1 MFPTIQENFT
11 ILLRAGAF
19 GIIDEP
25 LKPMSSFKW
34 NKLVATAKK
43 LGIHGYIVAGAQQ
56 LKDDPLLPPDINI
69 PTPKEKFEYPETAL
83 YGFLSARRYRKISEQ
98 EKHNIDCSMETLNFL
113 HLLVANIDLIITR
126 DMSLSGIIAVGEYLR
141 TKGNRVDFVKLN
153 QWIHRL
159 GIAQAASFIGHML
172 IELFDF
178 ETEELEFMTR
188 TYKKPLV
195 HYERLLD
202 NAFNP
207 HHKFRR
213 TSRLN
218 LAFLETSSYHL
229 LNFKTRI
236 TDIEE

>member
-11 ILLRAGAF
+11 ILLHAGAF

-34 NKLVATAKK
+34 NKLIDTAKK
-43 LGIHGYIVAGAQQ
+43 LGICGYIVAGAEL
-56 LKDDPLLPPDINI
+56 LKDDPNLSSEINI
-69 PTPKEKFEYPETAL
+69 TMPKEKFEYSETAL
-83 YGFLSARRYRKISEQ
+83 YGFLSARRYRKIREQ
-98 EKHNIDCSMETLNFL
+98 EKHNIDCSTETLNFL

-126 DMSLSGIIAVGEYLR
+126 DMSLCGVIAVGEYLR
-141 TKGNRVDFVKLN
+141 TKGNHVDFVKLN
-153 QWIHRL
+153 QWIHQL

>member
-34 NKLVATAKK
+34 NKLISTAKK
-43 LGIHGYIVAGAQQ
+43 LGICGYIVAGAQL

-69 PTPKEKFEYPETAL
+69 PIQKERFEYPETAL
-83 YGFLSARRYRKISEQ
+83 YGFLSSRRYRKISEQ
-98 EKHNIDCSMETLNFL
+98 EKHNIDCSTETLHFL
-113 HLLVANIDLIITR
+113 HLLVANIDLIITK
-126 DMSLSGIIAVGEYLR
+126 DMSITGIIAVGEYLR
-141 TKGNRVDFVKLN
+141 TKGHRVDFVKLN
-153 QWIHRL
+153 QWITRL
-159 GIAQAASFIGHML
+159 GIAQVASFIGHML

-188 TYKKPLV
+188 TYKKPLT

-207 HHKFRR
+207 QHRFRR
-213 TSRLN
+213 ASRLN
-218 LAFLETSSYHL
+218 LAFIETSSYHL

>member
-19 GIIDEP
+19 GITDEP

-43 LGIHGYIVAGAQQ
+43 LGIHGYIVAGAQL
-56 LKDDPLLPPDINI
+56 LKDDPRLPSDINI
-69 PTPKEKFEYPETAL
+69 PTPKERFEYSDTAL

-98 EKHNIDCSMETLNFL
+98 EKHNIDCSMETLDFL

-126 DMSLSGIIAVGEYLR
+126 DMSLCGIIAVGEYLR

-153 QWIHRL
+153 QWIHLL

-188 TYKKPLV
+188 TYKKPLI

-213 TSRLN
+213 ASRLN
-218 LAFLETSSYHL
+218 LAFIETSSYHL

>member
-19 GIIDEP
+19 GITDEP

-69 PTPKEKFEYPETAL
+69 PTTKEIFDYPETAL
-83 YGFLSARRYRKISEQ
+83 YGFLSSRRYRKISEQ
-98 EKHNIDCSMETLNFL
+98 EKHSIDCSTETLNFL

-126 DMSLSGIIAVGEYLR
+126 DMSLCGIIAVGEYLR
-141 TKGNRVDFVKLN
+141 NKGNRVDFVKLN

-159 GIAQAASFIGHML
+159 GIAQAASFIAHML

-188 TYKKPLV
+188 TYKKPLI

-213 TSRLN
+213 ASRLN
-218 LAFLETSSYHL
+218 LAFIETSSYHL

>member
-19 GIIDEP
+19 GITDEP

-34 NKLVATAKK
+34 NKLINTAKK
-43 LGIHGYIVAGAQQ
+43 LGICGYIVSGAHL
-56 LKDDPLLPPDINI
+56 LKDDPLLPSNINEPI
-69 PTPKEKFEYPETAL
+69 EEEKFTYPETAL
-83 YGFLSARRYRKISEQ
+83 YGFLSSRRYKKISEQ
-98 EKHNIDCSMETLNFL
+98 EKHNIDCSTDTLEFL
-113 HLLVANIDLIITR
+113 HLLVANIDLIITK
-126 DMSLSGIIAVGEYLR
+126 DISIPGIIAVGKYLR

-153 QWIHRL
+153 EWISKL
-159 GIAQAASFIGHML
+159 GIAQVSSFIGHVL

-178 ETEELEFMTR
+178 ESEELEFMTR
-188 TYKKPLV
+188 TYKKPLY
-195 HYERLLD
+195 HYDRLLD

-207 HHKFRR
+207 QHKFKRA
-213 TSRLN
+213 SKLN
-218 LAFLETSSYHL
+218 LAFIETSSYHL

>member
-19 GIIDEP
+19 GITDEP

-43 LGIHGYIVAGAQQ
+43 LGIHGYIVAGAQL
-56 LKDDPLLPPDINI
+56 LKDDPRLPSDINI
-69 PTPKEKFEYPETAL
+69 PTPKERFEYSDTAL

-98 EKHNIDCSMETLNFL
+98 EKHNIDCSTETLDFL

-126 DMSLSGIIAVGEYLR
+126 DMSLCGIIAVGEYLR

-159 GIAQAASFIGHML
+159 GIAQAASFIAHML

-188 TYKKPLV
+188 TYKKPLI

-207 HHKFRR
+207 LHKFRR

-218 LAFLETSSYHL
+218 LAFIETSSYHL

>member
-34 NKLVATAKK
+34 NKLIDTANK
-43 LGIHGYIVAGAQQ
+43 LGICGYIVAGAEL
-56 LKDDPLLPPDINI
+56 LKDDPNLSSEINI
-69 PTPKEKFEYPETAL
+69 TMPKEKFEYSETAL

-98 EKHNIDCSMETLNFL
+98 EKHNIDCSTETLNFL

-126 DMSLSGIIAVGEYLR
+126 DMSLCGVIAVGEYLR
-141 TKGNRVDFVKLN
+141 TKGNHVDFVKLN
-153 QWIHRL
+153 QWIHQL

>member
-11 ILLRAGAF
+11 ILLRAGTF

-34 NKLVATAKK
+34 NKLINTAKG
-43 LGIHGYIVAGAQQ
+43 LGISGYIAAGAQA
-56 LKDDPLLPPDINI
+56 LKDDPLLPADIA
-69 PTPKEKFEYPETAL
+69 TPMPKDKFEYPETSL
-83 YGFLSARRYRKISEQ
+83 YGFLSSRRYRKISEQ
-98 EKHNIDCSMETLNFL
+98 EKHNIDCSTETLALL
-113 HLLVANIDLIITR
+113 HLLVANIDLIITK
-126 DMSLSGIIAVGEYLR
+126 DMSLTGVIAVGEYLR
-141 TKGNRVDFVKLN
+141 TKGHKVDFVKLN
-153 QWIHRL
+153 QWIAKL
-159 GIAQAASFIGHML
+159 GIAQAASFIGHVL

-178 ETEELEFMTR
+178 ESEELEFMTR
-188 TYKKPLV
+188 TYKKPLT

-207 HHKFRR
+207 QHKFRR
-213 TSRLN
+213 TSKLN
-218 LAFLETSSYHL
+218 LAFIETSSYHL

>member
-1 MFPTIQENFT
+1 
-11 ILLRAGAF
+11 
-19 GIIDEP
+19 
-25 LKPMSSFKW
+25 MSSFKW
-34 NKLVATAKK
+34 NKLINTAKK
-43 LGIHGYIVAGAQQ
+43 LGIHGYIVAGAQL
-56 LKDDPLLPPDINI
+56 LKDDPRLPSDVNI
-69 PTPKEKFEYPETAL
+69 STPKESFEYSDTAL

-98 EKHNIDCSMETLNFL
+98 EKHNIDCSTETLNFL

-126 DMSLSGIIAVGEYLR
+126 DMSLCGIIAVGEYLR
-141 TKGNRVDFVKLN
+141 NQGNRVDFVKLN
-153 QWIHRL
+153 QWIHQL

-207 HHKFRR
+207 QHKFRR

>member
-34 NKLVATAKK
+34 NKLINTAKK
-43 LGIHGYIVAGAQQ
+43 LGIHGYIVAGAQL
-56 LKDDPLLPPDINI
+56 LKDDPRLPSDVNI
-69 PTPKEKFEYPETAL
+69 STPKESFEYSDTAL

-98 EKHNIDCSMETLNFL
+98 EKHNIDCSTETLNFL

-126 DMSLSGIIAVGEYLR
+126 DMSLCGIIAVGEYLR
-141 TKGNRVDFVKLN
+141 NQGNRVDFVKLN
-153 QWIHRL
+153 QWIHLL

-207 HHKFRR
+207 QHKFRR

>member
-19 GIIDEP
+19 GITDEP

-43 LGIHGYIVAGAQQ
+43 LGIHGYIVAGAQL
-56 LKDDPLLPPDINI
+56 LKDDPRLPSDINI
-69 PTPKEKFEYPETAL
+69 PTPKERFEYSDTAL

-98 EKHNIDCSMETLNFL
+98 EKHNIDCSTETLNFL

-126 DMSLSGIIAVGEYLR
+126 DMSLCGVIAVGEYLR
-141 TKGNRVDFVKLN
+141 TKGNHVDFVKLN
-153 QWIHRL
+153 QWIHQL

>member
-1 MFPTIQENFT
+1 
-11 ILLRAGAF
+11 
-19 GIIDEP
+19 
-25 LKPMSSFKW
+25 MSSFKW

-43 LGIHGYIVAGAQQ
+43 LGIHGYIVAGAQL
-56 LKDDPLLPPDINI
+56 LKDDPRLPSDINI
-69 PTPKEKFEYPETAL
+69 PTPKERFEYSDTAL

-98 EKHNIDCSMETLNFL
+98 EKHNIDCSTETLDFL

-141 TKGNRVDFVKLN
+141 NKGNRVDFVKLN

-213 TSRLN
+213 ASRLN
-218 LAFLETSSYHL
+218 LAFIETSSYHL

>member
-1 MFPTIQENFT
+1 
-11 ILLRAGAF
+11 
-19 GIIDEP
+19 
-25 LKPMSSFKW
+25 MSSFKW

-43 LGIHGYIVAGAQQ
+43 LGIHGYIVAGAQL
-56 LKDDPLLPPDINI
+56 LKDDPRLPSDINI
-69 PTPKEKFEYPETAL
+69 PTPKERFEYSDTAL

-98 EKHNIDCSMETLNFL
+98 EKHNIDCSTETLDFL

-126 DMSLSGIIAVGEYLR
+126 DMSLCGIIAVGEYLR

-188 TYKKPLV
+188 TYKKPLI

-207 HHKFRR
+207 QHKFRR
-213 TSRLN
+213 ASRLN
-218 LAFLETSSYHL
+218 LAFKQSDQSHAQEAYLRNKHHDR
-229 LNFKTRI
+229 NWHN
-236 TDIEE
+236 